1 MAEPSSD
8 TPDLDQSIAENA
20 AGPKRAQGDAGSVD
34 QHSLKDQIDADRYL
48 ASKQAAARPAR
59 AIRLTRLVPPG
70 AAGEGRG

>member
-1 MAEPSSD
+1 MPEPTDSLEQVIRD
-8 TPDLDQSIAENA
+8 NA

-70 AAGEGRG
+70 AAGEGHG